1 MEITYTVSGMSCG
14 HRGRRSDGVLERLR
28 GLELAAAARVQERAG
43 VSEHGHGYVRDAIGK
58 RLRRIEG
65 QVRGIEKMVEEER
78 YCIDILTQIG
88 AAMTALENVGLKVL
102 EDHVDH
108 CVAGAIASG
117 DAVEAR
123 AKADELLAAVQRFA
137 KTR

>member
-1 MEITYTVSGMSCG
+1 M
-14 HRGRRSDGVLERLR
+14 
-28 GLELAAAARVQERAG
+28 
-43 VSEHGHGYVRDAIGK
+43 SEHAHGYSADKEALVR
-58 RLRRIEG
+58 RLHRIEG

-117 DAVEAR
+117 DEVEAR
-123 AKADELLAAVQRFA
+123 AKAAELLAAVQRFA